1 MNESIA
7 GLTGTET
14 AVLLVLASH
23 VEPVRNPDLKLL
35 GPALEAPSRRRLVDR
50 GLLEVGT
57 GERRALLLSLTDKGW
72 AAAAEL
78 LESPPP
84 PRATPQLRALFT
96 FAAGIG
102 RYLRRESLALGEVV
116 TPAEAPP
123 APTPAHVPDGPPV
136 PDDPAARVRAAY
148 GAVAAL
154 GAWVALRDLRAALPG
169 VPRTVVDEGLRALYP
184 EPGVH
189 IVAEDNLKA
198 LTPDDHAAAL
208 QLGGRPLH
216 AIRITATPPD
226 RATPARSLDP
236 AIRTTHS

>member
-1 MNESIA
+1 MGESIA
-7 GLTGTET
+7 GLTGTES
-14 AVLLVLASH
+14 AVLLVLASA

-35 GPALEAPSRRRLVDR
+35 GPALEAPSRRKLVER
-50 GLLEVGT
+50 GLLDVEV
-57 GERRALLLSLTDKGW
+57 GERRALLLSLTDRGW
-72 AAAAEL
+72 AAASEL

-116 TPAEAPP
+116 TPADPP
-123 APTPAHVPDGPPV
+123 APAPAPTVPPAPARHESVPDGPPA
-136 PDDPAARVRAAY
+136 DRVRAAY
-148 GAVAAL
+148 RAVAAL

-208 QLGGRPLH
+208 QLGGRPLY
-216 AIRITATPPD
+216 AIRIT
-226 RATPARSLDP
+226 R
-236 AIRTTHS
+236 

>member
-1 MNESIA
+1 MSASID
-7 GLTGTET
+7 GLTGTEST
-14 AVLLVLASH
+14 VLLVLASA

-35 GPALEAPSRRRLVDR
+35 GPALEAPSRRRLVER
-50 GLLEVGT
+50 GLLEVET
-57 GERRALLLSLTDKGW
+57 GARRTLLLSLTDKGW

-78 LESPPP
+78 LESSPP

-116 TPAEAPP
+116 TPAPSTPGAP
-123 APTPAHVPDGPPV
+123 APVPDGPPS
-136 PDDPAARVRAAY
+136 ARVREVYGRIAAP
-148 GAVAAL
+148 
-154 GAWVALRDLRAALPG
+154 GAWVALRDLRAALPDL
-169 VPRTVVDEGLRALYP
+169 PRAELDDALRALYP

-216 AIRITATPPD
+216 AIRIT
-226 RATPARSLDP
+226 R
-236 AIRTTHS
+236 

>member
-1 MNESIA
+1 MGESIA
-7 GLTGTET
+7 GLTGTES
-14 AVLLVLASH
+14 AVLLVLASA

-35 GPALEAPSRRRLVDR
+35 GPALEAPSRRKLVER
-50 GLLEVGT
+50 GLLDVEV
-57 GERRALLLSLTDKGW
+57 GERRALLLSLTDRGW
-72 AAAAEL
+72 AAAAAL

-116 TPAEAPP
+116 TPADTPAPAP
-123 APTPAHVPDGPPV
+123 APTAPPVRAPDGPPA
-136 PDDPAARVRAAY
+136 DRVRAAY
-148 GAVAAL
+148 RAVAAL

-216 AIRITATPPD
+216 AIRIT
-226 RATPARSLDP
+226 R
-236 AIRTTHS
+236 

>member
-1 MNESIA
+1 MSESIA

-14 AVLLVLASH
+14 TVLLVLAAA

-57 GERRALLLSLTDKGW
+57 GARRSLVLSLTDKGW
-72 AAAAEL
+72 AAAADL

-84 PRATPQLRALFT
+84 PRATPQLRAMLT

-102 RYLRRESLALGEVV
+102 RYLRRESLALGEVMM
-116 TPAEAPP
+116 PRP
-123 APTPAHVPDGPPV
+123 APRPDGPPV
-136 PDDPAARVRAAY
+136 PEPTGTVERVRAAY
-148 GAVAAL
+148 LRIAAP
-154 GAWVALRDLRAALPG
+154 GAWVALHRLRAALPDL
-169 VPRTVVDEGLRALYP
+169 PRAELDDALRELYP

-198 LTPDDHAAAL
+198 LTAEDRAAAL
-208 QLGGRPLH
+208 HLGGRPLH
-216 AIRITATPPD
+216 AIRIT
-226 RATPARSLDP
+226 R
-236 AIRTTHS
+236 

>member
-1 MNESIA
+1 MSESIA
-7 GLTGTET
+7 GLTGTEST
-14 AVLLVLASH
+14 VLLVLASA

-35 GPALEAPSRRRLVDR
+35 GPALEAPSRRKLVER
-50 GLLEVGT
+50 GLLDVEV
-57 GERRALLLSLTDKGW
+57 GERRTLLLSLTDRGW
-72 AAAAEL
+72 AAAAAL

-116 TPAEAPP
+116 TPADPP
-123 APTPAHVPDGPPV
+123 APAPPVPSALAPAPDGPSDGP
-136 PDDPAARVRAAY
+136 PADRVRAAY
-148 GAVAAL
+148 RAVAAL

-169 VPRTVVDEGLRALYP
+169 VPRATVDEGLRALYP

-216 AIRITATPPD
+216 AIRIT
-226 RATPARSLDP
+226 R
-236 AIRTTHS
+236 

>member
-1 MNESIA
+1 MSESIA
-7 GLTGTET
+7 GLTGTES
-14 AVLLVLASH
+14 AVLLVLASA
-23 VEPVRNPDLKLL
+23 VEPVRNPDLRLL
-35 GPALEAPSRRRLVDR
+35 GPALEAPSRRKLVAR
-50 GLLEVGT
+50 GLLDVEV
-57 GERRALLLSLTDKGW
+57 GERRALLLSLTDRGW

-116 TPAEAPP
+116 TPAEAPAP
-123 APTPAHVPDGPPV
+123 SAPVAPTDGPPV
-136 PDDPAARVRAAY
+136 APTDGPPSARVRAAY
-148 GAVAAL
+148 RAVAAL

-169 VPRTVVDEGLRALYP
+169 VPRAVVDEGLRALYP

-216 AIRITATPPD
+216 AIRIT
-226 RATPARSLDP
+226 R
-236 AIRTTHS
+236 

>member
-1 MNESIA
+1 MGESIA
-7 GLTGTET
+7 GLTGTES
-14 AVLLVLASH
+14 AVLLVLASA

-35 GPALEAPSRRRLVDR
+35 GPALEAPSRRKLVER
-50 GLLEVGT
+50 GLLDVEV
-57 GERRALLLSLTDKGW
+57 GERRALLLSLTDRGW
-72 AAAAEL
+72 AAAAAL

-116 TPAEAPP
+116 TPADPP
-123 APTPAHVPDGPPV
+123 APETQPAD
-136 PDDPAARVRAAY
+136 RVRAAY
-148 GAVAAL
+148 RAVAAL

-169 VPRTVVDEGLRALYP
+169 VPRATVDEGLRALYP

-216 AIRITATPPD
+216 AIRIT
-226 RATPARSLDP
+226 R
-236 AIRTTHS
+236 

>member
-1 MNESIA
+1 MGESIA
-7 GLTGTET
+7 GLTGTEST
-14 AVLLVLASH
+14 VLLVLASA

-35 GPALEAPSRRRLVDR
+35 GPALEAPSRRRLVER
-50 GLLEVGT
+50 GLLDVEV
-57 GERRALLLSLTDKGW
+57 GERRTLLLSLTDRGW
-72 AAAAEL
+72 AAAAAL

-116 TPAEAPP
+116 TPAAGP
-123 APTPAHVPDGPPV
+123 APSAPAPVPDGPLP
-136 PDDPAARVRAAY
+136 PDGPPAAQLRAAY
-148 GAVAAL
+148 ARIAAP

-184 EPGVH
+184 EPRVH

-216 AIRITATPPD
+216 AIRIT
-226 RATPARSLDP
+226 R
-236 AIRTTHS
+236 

>member
-7 GLTGTET
+7 GLTGTES
-14 AVLLVLASH
+14 AVLLVLASA

-35 GPALEAPSRRRLVDR
+35 GPALEAPSRRKLVER
-50 GLLEVGT
+50 GLLEVET

-72 AAAAEL
+72 AAAAAL

-116 TPAEAPP
+116 TPAETTPAPP
-123 APTPAHVPDGPPV
+123 VQAPTPASDGPP
-136 PDDPAARVRAAY
+136 AERVRAAY
-148 GAVAAL
+148 RAIATP
-154 GAWVALRDLRAALPG
+154 GAWVALHRLRAALPG

-216 AIRITATPPD
+216 AIRIT
-226 RATPARSLDP
+226 R
-236 AIRTTHS
+236 

>member
-1 MNESIA
+1 MGESIA
-7 GLTGTET
+7 GLTGTES
-14 AVLLVLASH
+14 AVLLVLASA

-35 GPALEAPSRRRLVDR
+35 GPALEAPSRRKLVER
-50 GLLEVGT
+50 GLLDVEV
-57 GERRALLLSLTDKGW
+57 GERRALLLSLTDRGW
-72 AAAAEL
+72 AAAAAL

-116 TPAEAPP
+116 TPADPP
-123 APTPAHVPDGPPV
+123 APAPAPTVPQASARLEPVPDGPPA
-136 PDDPAARVRAAY
+136 DRVRAAY
-148 GAVAAL
+148 RAVAAL

-169 VPRTVVDEGLRALYP
+169 VPRATVDEGLRALYP

-216 AIRITATPPD
+216 AIRIT
-226 RATPARSLDP
+226 R
-236 AIRTTHS
+236 

>member
-1 MNESIA
+1 MSESIA
-7 GLTGTET
+7 GLTGTEST
-14 AVLLVLASH
+14 VLLVLASA

-35 GPALEAPSRRRLVDR
+35 GPALEAPSRRKLVER
-50 GLLEVGT
+50 GLLDVEV
-57 GERRALLLSLTDKGW
+57 GERRTLLLSLTDRGW
-72 AAAAEL
+72 AAAAAL

-116 TPAEAPP
+116 TPADPP
-123 APTPAHVPDGPPV
+123 APAPAQAVRSAPAPAPDGPPA
-136 PDDPAARVRAAY
+136 DRVRAAY
-148 GAVAAL
+148 RAVAAL

-169 VPRTVVDEGLRALYP
+169 VPRATVDEGLRALYP

-216 AIRITATPPD
+216 AIRIT
-226 RATPARSLDP
+226 R
-236 AIRTTHS
+236 